1 MVQKSQKEKAAVADL
16 IEYNIALQN
25 KTAELI
31 SSISQLTKRIDAMVS
46 LFEEAA
52 KSIKA
57 GTDEPLMR
65 RLSDLLEQNKNIARG
80 LILLERYIKEK
91 AAMEESF
98 PPRPL
103 PKTGF

>member
-1 MVQKSQKEKAAVADL
+1 MAKKSSKEKVVDDL

-31 SSISQLTKRIDAMVS
+31 SSIGKLVKRIDDMVV

-52 KSIKA
+52 KNIKA

-65 RLSDLLEQNKNIARG
+65 RLSELLDQNKNIARG
-80 LILLERYIKEK
+80 LILLERYVKER
-91 AAMEESF
+91 AVIEESF

-103 PKTGF
+103 PKF

>member
-1 MVQKSQKEKAAVADL
+1 MVKSSSREKVISDL

-31 SSISQLTKRIDAMVS
+31 SSMNQLTKRIDNMVV

-57 GTDEPLMR
+57 GTDEPLMK
-65 RLSDLLEQNKNIARG
+65 RLSELLDQNKNIARG
-80 LILLERYIKEK
+80 LILLEKYIKDK
-91 AAMEESF
+91 AVIEENF

-103 PKTGF
+103 PKTNF